1 MYEPENII
9 PSNPDS
15 EKQNTTPS
23 LLLVGIK
30 VLIVSSQHA
39 RHSCLTFENPLSP
52 EPQRLNS
59 VDRVCQD

>member
-15 EKQNTTPS
+15 EKQNMTPF
-23 LLLVGIK
+23 LLFVGIK

-39 RHSCLTFENPLSP
+39 WHSSLTLENLYPDSLSP
-52 EPQRLNS
+52 EPQRLS
-59 VDRVCQD
+59 